1 MGKIGLIIG
10 REYLTRVKKKTFI
23 IMTILGPILMA
34 AAIIIPSYI
43 AIKSSEKEPATTVG
57 IVDES
62 GFYDDV
68 FVSTDRI
75 EFQYLDSSLA
85 KAKAQ
90 AISGEMP
97 YVLYIPEAD
106 SGEFPSKAVFYGQEN
121 VGEKLKTVVSNIM
134 SNKIKDTKLQQA
146 GIDSEL
152 LQSIK
157 TNIDVT
163 SYKIDETGNEKRSY
177 NEISQIIGYIAGLL
191 IYMFILMFS
200 SQVMR
205 GVMEEKSSRIVEVIV
220 SSVKPFQLMM
230 GKIIG
235 IGLVGLTQ
243 FLLWIVL
250 TLVIVGAF
258 GSSILPKETNP
269 IEVVNS
275 VAPAGSE
282 QVTDITQSIASSGG
296 VASDILN
303 AVSSVH
309 IGQILLLFLLYF
321 VGGYLLYASIYAA
334 IGGAVDS
341 EDDTQQFMWPVTIII
356 LIPVMLIANIA
367 NEPSGPIAFWLSII
381 PFTSPVT
388 MMIRLPFGVPEWQL
402 ILSLLL
408 LFGGFVVMTWISGKI
423 YRTGILMYG
432 KKVTWKEIIKWIKIK

>member
-75 EFQYLDSSLA
+75 EFKYLDSGLA

-121 VGEKLKTVVSNIM
+121 VGEKLKTVVTNIM
-134 SNKIKDTKLQQA
+134 SNKVKDTKLQQA

-152 LQSIK
+152 LKSIK
-157 TNIDVT
+157 TNIDVK

-191 IYMFILMFS
+191 IYMFIIMFS

-243 FLLWIVL
+243 FLLWIIL
-250 TLVIVGAF
+250 TLVLVGAF
-258 GSSILPKETNP
+258 GSSIIPKETNP

-275 VAPAGSE
+275 VAPAGNE
-282 QVTDITQSIASSGG
+282 QVTDITQSIASSG

-303 AVSSVH
+303 AVSSIH

-341 EDDTQQFMWPVTIII
+341 EDDTQQFMWPVTIIV
-356 LIPVMLIANIA
+356 LIPVVLIANIV

-388 MMIRLPFGVPEWQL
+388 MMIRLPFGVPTWQL

-408 LFGGFVVMTWISGKI
+408 LFGGFVVMTWLSGKI

-432 KKVTWKEIIKWIKIK
+432 KRVTWKEIIKWLKTK

>member
-23 IMTILGPILMA
+23 VMTILGPILMA
-34 AAIIIPSYI
+34 AAIIIPTYI
-43 AIKSSEKEPATTVG
+43 AVKSSEKEPATTVG

-75 EFQYLDSSLA
+75 EFKYLDSGLA
-85 KAKAQ
+85 EAKVL
-90 AISGEMP
+90 AISGDVP

-121 VGEKLKTVVSNIM
+121 VGERLETVVTDIM
-134 SNKIKDTKLQQA
+134 SNRIKNIKLQQA
-146 GIDSEL
+146 GIDDDL

-157 TNIDVT
+157 THIDVR

-191 IYMFILMFS
+191 IYMFIIMFS

-250 TLVIVGAF
+250 TFVLVGAF
-258 GSSILPKETNP
+258 GSSIMPKSTNP
-269 IEVVNS
+269 MEVVNS
-275 VAPAGSE
+275 VAPAGGE
-282 QVTDITQSIASSGG
+282 QVTDITQSLASSG

-303 AVSSVH
+303 AVSSIH
-309 IGQILLLFLLYF
+309 IGQIVLLFLLYF
-321 VGGYLLYASIYAA
+321 VGGYLLFASIYAA

-341 EDDTQQFMWPVTIII
+341 EDDTQQFMWPVTIIV
-356 LIPVMLIANIA
+356 LIPVMLIANII

-388 MMIRLPFGVPEWQL
+388 MMMRLPFGVPAWQL
-402 ILSLLL
+402 LLSLLL
-408 LFGGFVVMTWISGKI
+408 LFGGFVVMTWLSGKI

-432 KKVTWKEIIKWIKIK
+432 KKVTWKEIIKWIKTK

>member
-75 EFQYLDSSLA
+75 EFKYLDSGLA

-106 SGEFPSKAVFYGQEN
+106 SGDFPSKAVFYGQEN
-121 VGEKLKTVVSNIM
+121 VGEKLKTVVTNIM
-134 SNKIKDTKLQQA
+134 SNKVKDTKLQQA

-152 LQSIK
+152 LKSIK
-157 TNIDVT
+157 TNIDVK

-191 IYMFILMFS
+191 IYMFIIMFS

-243 FLLWIVL
+243 FLLWIIL
-250 TLVIVGAF
+250 TLVLVGAF
-258 GSSILPKETNP
+258 GSSIIPKETNP

-275 VAPAGSE
+275 VAPAGNE
-282 QVTDITQSIASSGG
+282 QVTDITQSIASSG

-341 EDDTQQFMWPVTIII
+341 EDDTQQFMWPVTIIV
-356 LIPVMLIANIA
+356 LIPVVLIANIV

-388 MMIRLPFGVPEWQL
+388 MMIRLPFGVPTWQL

-408 LFGGFVVMTWISGKI
+408 LFGGFVVMTWLSGKI

-432 KKVTWKEIIKWIKIK
+432 KRVTWKEIIKWIKTK

>member
-1 MGKIGLIIG
+1 
-10 REYLTRVKKKTFI
+10 
-23 IMTILGPILMA
+23 
-34 AAIIIPSYI
+34 
-43 AIKSSEKEPATTVG
+43 
-57 IVDES
+57 
-62 GFYDDV
+62 
-68 FVSTDRI
+68 
-75 EFQYLDSSLA
+75 
-85 KAKAQ
+85 
-90 AISGEMP
+90 
-97 YVLYIPEAD
+97 
-106 SGEFPSKAVFYGQEN
+106 
-121 VGEKLKTVVSNIM
+121 
-134 SNKIKDTKLQQA
+134 
-146 GIDSEL
+146 
-152 LQSIK
+152 
-157 TNIDVT
+157 
-163 SYKIDETGNEKRSY
+163 
-177 NEISQIIGYIAGLL
+177 
-191 IYMFILMFS
+191 
-200 SQVMR
+200 MR

-243 FLLWIVL
+243 FLLWIIL
-250 TLVIVGAF
+250 TLVLVGAF
-258 GSSILPKETNP
+258 GSSIIPKETNP

-275 VAPAGSE
+275 VAPAGNE
-282 QVTDITQSIASSGG
+282 QVTDITQSIASSG

-341 EDDTQQFMWPVTIII
+341 EDDTQQFMWPVTIIV
-356 LIPVMLIANIA
+356 LIPVVLIANIV

-388 MMIRLPFGVPEWQL
+388 MMIRLPFGVPTWQL

-408 LFGGFVVMTWISGKI
+408 LFGGFVVMTWLSGKI

-432 KKVTWKEIIKWIKIK
+432 KRVTWKEIIKWIKTK

>member
-75 EFQYLDSSLA
+75 EFKYLDSGLA

-121 VGEKLKTVVSNIM
+121 VGEKLKTVVTNIM
-134 SNKIKDTKLQQA
+134 SNKVKDTKLQQA

-152 LQSIK
+152 LKSIK
-157 TNIDVT
+157 TNIDVK

-191 IYMFILMFS
+191 IYMFIIMFS

-243 FLLWIVL
+243 FLLWIIL
-250 TLVIVGAF
+250 TLVLVGAF
-258 GSSILPKETNP
+258 GSSIIPKETNP

-275 VAPAGSE
+275 VAPAGNE
-282 QVTDITQSIASSGG
+282 QVTDITQSIASSG

-341 EDDTQQFMWPVTIII
+341 EDDTQQFMWPVTIIV
-356 LIPVMLIANIA
+356 LIPVVLIANIV

-381 PFTSPVT
+381 PFPSPVT
-388 MMIRLPFGVPEWQL
+388 MMIRLPFGVPTWQL

-408 LFGGFVVMTWISGKI
+408 LFGGFVVMTWLSGKI

-432 KKVTWKEIIKWIKIK
+432 KRVTWKEIIKWIKTK

>member
-75 EFQYLDSSLA
+75 EFKYLDSGLA

-121 VGEKLKTVVSNIM
+121 VGEKLKTVVTNIM
-134 SNKIKDTKLQQA
+134 SNKVKDTKLQQA

-152 LQSIK
+152 LKSIK
-157 TNIDVT
+157 TNIDVK

-191 IYMFILMFS
+191 RYMFIIMF
-200 SQVMR
+200 
-205 GVMEEKSSRIVEVIV
+205 
-220 SSVKPFQLMM
+220 
-230 GKIIG
+230 
-235 IGLVGLTQ
+235 
-243 FLLWIVL
+243 
-250 TLVIVGAF
+250 
-258 GSSILPKETNP
+258 
-269 IEVVNS
+269 
-275 VAPAGSE
+275 
-282 QVTDITQSIASSGG
+282 
-296 VASDILN
+296 
-303 AVSSVH
+303 
-309 IGQILLLFLLYF
+309 
-321 VGGYLLYASIYAA
+321 
-334 IGGAVDS
+334 
-341 EDDTQQFMWPVTIII
+341 
-356 LIPVMLIANIA
+356 
-367 NEPSGPIAFWLSII
+367 
-381 PFTSPVT
+381 
-388 MMIRLPFGVPEWQL
+388 
-402 ILSLLL
+402 
-408 LFGGFVVMTWISGKI
+408 
-423 YRTGILMYG
+423 
-432 KKVTWKEIIKWIKIK
+432 

>member
-75 EFQYLDSSLA
+75 EFKYLDSGLA

-121 VGEKLKTVVSNIM
+121 VGEKLKTVVTNIM
-134 SNKIKDTKLQQA
+134 SNKVKDTKLQQA

-152 LQSIK
+152 LKSIK
-157 TNIDVT
+157 TNIDVK

-191 IYMFILMFS
+191 IYMFIIMFS

-243 FLLWIVL
+243 FLLWIIL
-250 TLVIVGAF
+250 TLVLVGAF
-258 GSSILPKETNP
+258 GSSIIPKETNP

-275 VAPAGSE
+275 VAPAGNE
-282 QVTDITQSIASSGG
+282 QVTDITQSIASSG

-341 EDDTQQFMWPVTIII
+341 EDDTQQFMWPVTIIV
-356 LIPVMLIANIA
+356 LIPVVLIANIV

-388 MMIRLPFGVPEWQL
+388 MMIRLPFGVPTWQL

-408 LFGGFVVMTWISGKI
+408 LFGGFVVMTWLSGKI

-432 KKVTWKEIIKWIKIK
+432 KRVTWKEIIKWIKTK

>member
-10 REYLTRVKKKTFI
+10 REYLTRVKKKSFI

-75 EFQYLDSSLA
+75 EFKYLDSSLA

-90 AISGEMP
+90 AVSGEMP

-121 VGEKLKTVVSNIM
+121 VGEKLKTVVTNIM
-134 SNKIKDTKLQQA
+134 SNNIKNTKLKQA
-146 GIDSEL
+146 GIDNEL
-152 LQSIK
+152 LQSLN
-157 TNIDVT
+157 TNIDVK

-177 NEISQIIGYIAGLL
+177 NEISQIIGYVAGLL

-230 GKIIG
+230 GKIVG

-250 TLVIVGAF
+250 TLVLVGAF
-258 GSSILPKETNP
+258 GSSIIPKDTNP

-282 QVTDITQSIASSGG
+282 QVTDITQSFASSG

-303 AVSSVH
+303 AASSVH

-321 VGGYLLYASIYAA
+321 AGGYLLFASIYAA

-356 LIPVMLIANIA
+356 LIPVMLIANII

-388 MMIRLPFGVPEWQL
+388 MMMRLPFGVPAWQL
-402 ILSLLL
+402 VLSLLL
-408 LFGGFVVMTWISGKI
+408 LFGGFVVMTWLSGKI

-432 KKVTWKEIIKWIKIK
+432 KKVTWKEIIKWIKTK

>member
-75 EFQYLDSSLA
+75 EFKYLDSGLA

-121 VGEKLKTVVSNIM
+121 VGEKLKTVVTNIM
-134 SNKIKDTKLQQA
+134 SNKVKDTKLQQA

-152 LQSIK
+152 LKSIK
-157 TNIDVT
+157 TNIDVK

-191 IYMFILMFS
+191 IYMFIIMFS

-243 FLLWIVL
+243 FLLWIIL
-250 TLVIVGAF
+250 TLVLVGAF
-258 GSSILPKETNP
+258 GSSIIPKETNP

-275 VAPAGSE
+275 VAPAGNE
-282 QVTDITQSIASSGG
+282 QVTDITQSIASSG

-341 EDDTQQFMWPVTIII
+341 EDDTQQFMWPVTIIV
-356 LIPVMLIANIA
+356 LIPVVLIANIV
-367 NEPSGPIAFWLSII
+367 NEPSAPIAFWLSII

-388 MMIRLPFGVPEWQL
+388 MMIRLPFGVPTWQL

-408 LFGGFVVMTWISGKI
+408 LFGGFVVMTWLSGKI

-432 KKVTWKEIIKWIKIK
+432 KRVTWKEIIKWLKTK

>member
-10 REYLTRVKKKTFI
+10 REYLTRVKKKSFI

-75 EFQYLDSSLA
+75 EFKYLDSSLA

-90 AISGEMP
+90 AVSGEMP

-121 VGEKLKTVVSNIM
+121 VGEKLKTVVTNIM
-134 SNKIKDTKLQQA
+134 SNNIKNTKLKQA
-146 GIDSEL
+146 GIDNEL
-152 LQSIK
+152 LQSLN
-157 TNIDVT
+157 TNIDVK

-177 NEISQIIGYIAGLL
+177 NEISQIIGYVAGLL

-230 GKIIG
+230 GKIVG

-250 TLVIVGAF
+250 TLVLVGAF
-258 GSSILPKETNP
+258 GSSIIPKDTNP

-282 QVTDITQSIASSGG
+282 QVTDITQSFASSG

-303 AVSSVH
+303 AASSVH

-321 VGGYLLYASIYAA
+321 AGGYLLFASIYAA

-356 LIPVMLIANIA
+356 LIPVMLIANII

-388 MMIRLPFGVPEWQL
+388 MMMRLPFGVPAWQL

-408 LFGGFVVMTWISGKI
+408 LFGGFVVMTWLSGKI

-432 KKVTWKEIIKWIKIK
+432 KKVTWKEIIKWIKTK

>member
-75 EFQYLDSSLA
+75 EFKYLDSGLA

-121 VGEKLKTVVSNIM
+121 VGEKLKTVVTNIM
-134 SNKIKDTKLQQA
+134 SNKVKDTKLQQA

-152 LQSIK
+152 LKSIK
-157 TNIDVT
+157 TNIDVK

-191 IYMFILMFS
+191 IYMFIIMFS

-243 FLLWIVL
+243 FLLWIIL
-250 TLVIVGAF
+250 TLVLVGAF
-258 GSSILPKETNP
+258 GSSIIPKETNP

-275 VAPAGSE
+275 VAPAGNE
-282 QVTDITQSIASSGG
+282 QVTDITQSIASPG

-341 EDDTQQFMWPVTIII
+341 EDDTQQFMWPVTIIV
-356 LIPVMLIANIA
+356 LIPVVLIANIV

-388 MMIRLPFGVPEWQL
+388 MMIRLPFGVPTWQL

-408 LFGGFVVMTWISGKI
+408 LFGGFVVMTWLSGKI

-432 KKVTWKEIIKWIKIK
+432 KRVTWKEIIKWIKTK

>member
-43 AIKSSEKEPATTVG
+43 AIKSSEKEPATSVG

-75 EFQYLDSSLA
+75 EFKYLDSGLA

-121 VGEKLKTVVSNIM
+121 VGEKLKTVVTNIM
-134 SNKIKDTKLQQA
+134 SNKVKDTKLQQA

-152 LQSIK
+152 LKSIK
-157 TNIDVT
+157 TNIDVK

-177 NEISQIIGYIAGLL
+177 NEISQIIGYFAGLL
-191 IYMFILMFS
+191 IYMFIIMFS

-243 FLLWIVL
+243 FLLWIIL
-250 TLVIVGAF
+250 TLVLVGAF
-258 GSSILPKETNP
+258 GSSIIPKETNP

-275 VAPAGSE
+275 VAPAGNE
-282 QVTDITQSIASSGG
+282 QVTDITQSIASSG

-341 EDDTQQFMWPVTIII
+341 EDDTQQFMWPVTIIV
-356 LIPVMLIANIA
+356 LIPVVLIANIV

-388 MMIRLPFGVPEWQL
+388 MMIRLPFGVPTWQL

-408 LFGGFVVMTWISGKI
+408 LFGGFVVMTWLSGKI

-432 KKVTWKEIIKWIKIK
+432 KRVTWKEIIKWIKTK

>member
-75 EFQYLDSSLA
+75 EFKYLDSGLA

-121 VGEKLKTVVSNIM
+121 VGEKLKTVVTNIM
-134 SNKIKDTKLQQA
+134 SNKVKDTKLQQA

-152 LQSIK
+152 LKSIK
-157 TNIDVT
+157 TNIDVK

-191 IYMFILMFS
+191 IYMFIIMFS

-243 FLLWIVL
+243 FLLWIIL
-250 TLVIVGAF
+250 TLVLVGAF
-258 GSSILPKETNP
+258 GSSIIPKETNP

-275 VAPAGSE
+275 VAPAGNE
-282 QVTDITQSIASSGG
+282 QVTDITQSIASSG

-341 EDDTQQFMWPVTIII
+341 EDDTQQFMWPVTIIV
-356 LIPVMLIANIA
+356 LIPVVLIANIV

-388 MMIRLPFGVPEWQL
+388 MMIRLPFGVPTWQL

-408 LFGGFVVMTWISGKI
+408 LFGGFVVMTWLSGKI

-432 KKVTWKEIIKWIKIK
+432 KRVTWKEIIKWLKTK

>member
-75 EFQYLDSSLA
+75 EFKYLDSGLA

-121 VGEKLKTVVSNIM
+121 VGEKLKTVVTNIM
-134 SNKIKDTKLQQA
+134 SNKVKDTKLQQA

-152 LQSIK
+152 LKSIK
-157 TNIDVT
+157 TNIDVK

-191 IYMFILMFS
+191 IYMFIIMFS

-243 FLLWIVL
+243 FLLWIIL
-250 TLVIVGAF
+250 TLVLVGAF
-258 GSSILPKETNP
+258 GSSIIPKETNP

-275 VAPAGSE
+275 VAPAGNE
-282 QVTDITQSIASSGG
+282 QVTDITQSIASSG

-341 EDDTQQFMWPVTIII
+341 EDDTQQFMWPVTIIV
-356 LIPVMLIANIA
+356 LIPVVLIANIV

-388 MMIRLPFGVPEWQL
+388 MMIRLPFGVPTWQL

-408 LFGGFVVMTWISGKI
+408 LFGGFVVMTWLSGKI
-423 YRTGILMYG
+423 YRTGILMYS
-432 KKVTWKEIIKWIKIK
+432 KRVTWKEIIKWIKTK

>member
-75 EFQYLDSSLA
+75 EFKYLDSGLA

-106 SGEFPSKAVFYGQEN
+106 SGDFPSKAIFYGQEN
-121 VGEKLKTVVSNIM
+121 VGEKLKTVVTNIM
-134 SNKIKDTKLQQA
+134 SNKVKDTKLQQA

-152 LQSIK
+152 LKSIK
-157 TNIDVT
+157 TNIDVK

-191 IYMFILMFS
+191 IYMFIIMFS

-243 FLLWIVL
+243 FLLWIIL
-250 TLVIVGAF
+250 TLVLVGAF
-258 GSSILPKETNP
+258 GSSIIPKETNP

-275 VAPAGSE
+275 VAPAGNE
-282 QVTDITQSIASSGG
+282 QVTDITQSIASSG

-341 EDDTQQFMWPVTIII
+341 EDDTQQFMWPVTIIV
-356 LIPVMLIANIA
+356 LIPVVLIANIV

-388 MMIRLPFGVPEWQL
+388 MMIRLPFGVPTWQL

-408 LFGGFVVMTWISGKI
+408 LFGGFVVMTWLSGKI

-432 KKVTWKEIIKWIKIK
+432 KRVTWKEIIKWIKTK